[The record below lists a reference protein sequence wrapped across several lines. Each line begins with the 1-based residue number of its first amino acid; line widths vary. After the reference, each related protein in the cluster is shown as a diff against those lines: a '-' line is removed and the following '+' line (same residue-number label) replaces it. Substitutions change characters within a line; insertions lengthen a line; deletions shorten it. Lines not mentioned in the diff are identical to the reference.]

1 MAGIPA
7 AREHHRGR
15 RVHRGTPRTGGQRQ
29 LARQRRQVN
38 PVPTGLHSSPE
49 PGYLTHI
56 AASASSRGKD
66 GGSGQPAARRTR
78 CSPGRWPRRR
88 RTGTPAAGRASDGKK
103 LWAHPASVVSA
114 PALASGV
121 VYARGTTGEL
131 LALRAT
137 DGQVLW
143 HFPAPFSI
151 GPVVA
156 GRVVCVSDGARVY
169 AVPA

>member
-1 MAGIPA
+1 
-7 AREHHRGR
+7 
-15 RVHRGTPRTGGQRQ
+15 
-29 LARQRRQVN
+29 
-38 PVPTGLHSSPE
+38 
-49 PGYLTHI
+49 
-56 AASASSRGKD
+56 
-66 GGSGQPAARRTR
+66 
-78 CSPGRWPRRR
+78 
-88 RTGTPAAGRASDGKK
+88 
-103 LWAHPASVVSA
+103 VVSA